1 MAYVSKEMKA
11 EIAPVVKKILNKYG
25 LKGTLSVRNYSAL
38 VLTISKGKLDFIKAY
53 EEATGRKVTN
63 IDVNVYHINNTY
75 SGKMAKCLTEL
86 VEALKG
92 PRYFNHSDAMTDYF
106 HCSHYIDINVG
117 RWNKPYEVI

>member
-11 EIAPVVKKILNKYG
+11 EIAPVVKKILTKYG
-25 LKGTLSVRNYSAL
+25 LKGSLSVRNHSSL

-53 EEATGRKVTN
+53 EEATGRKATN

>member
-75 SGKMAKCLTEL
+75 TGKMAKCLTEL

>member
-11 EIAPVVKKILNKYG
+11 EIAPVVKKILTKYG